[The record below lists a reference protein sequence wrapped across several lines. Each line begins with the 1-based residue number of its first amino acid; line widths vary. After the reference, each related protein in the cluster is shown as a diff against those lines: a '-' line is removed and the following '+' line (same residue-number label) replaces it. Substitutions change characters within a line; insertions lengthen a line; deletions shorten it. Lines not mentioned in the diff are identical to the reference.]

1 MQTAEPTSSL
11 HASASRR
18 ALAGFFVSGLLL
30 SFLGAILPAW
40 GYHLRPHF
48 VTVGLYFL
56 SINVGLAAAVRLSR
70 WALARRG
77 TGATLTI
84 ACFAAFTAL
93 LALSLT
99 SPPAPEWTRLPGLIG
114 LGFGAGLLNTAI
126 FHAISSAYRLNP
138 AATVNLAGTL
148 FGLGSFVTPVLIAG
162 TFDLYNVALILLV
175 VALVPGFFAILYS
188 RTTFPVAPLV
198 EERPVRDV
206 MRELTIP
213 GAVLLSLLLFF
224 QFGNE
229 WAIAGWLPLFLIG
242 RLGMSPTRA
251 LVLVSA
257 YWAALI
263 LGRLIVQAVLPRFS
277 HRWMLL
283 VSAVGA
289 LFGCLVLTF
298 TNNHFGAWFGTLL
311 VGFGFA
317 PIYPLVVEKI
327 GARFPHYHPGF
338 FNGIFS
344 VALTGGMLAPATLG
358 FAGEYFGIRVVM
370 ALPALGTFVVVVLLV
385 VIWVEAKIAD
395 WNSAKTERN
404 GFA

>member
-1 MQTAEPTSSL
+1 MQTGEPTSSL

-56 SINVGLAAAVRLSR
+56 SVDAGIVAAVRCSR
-70 WALARRG
+70 WALTNRG
-77 TGATLTI
+77 TGGTLVI
-84 ACFAAFTAL
+84 ACVIAFASL

-99 SPPAPEWTRLPGLIG
+99 TPPAPEWTRVPGLIG
-114 LGFGAGLLNTAI
+114 LGLGVGLVNTAV
-126 FHAISSAYRLNP
+126 FHAISAAYRLNP

-148 FGLGSFVTPVLIAG
+148 FGLGSFLTPVLIAG

-175 VALVPGFFAILYS
+175 VALVPGFFAVLYA
-188 RTTFPVAPLV
+188 RTKFPVEPLV
-198 EERPVRDV
+198 AERPG
-206 MRELTIP
+206 REVLREFTVPSAI
-213 GAVLLSLLLFF
+213 LLSLLLFF

-229 WAIAGWLPLFLIG
+229 WAIAGWLPLFLIQ
-242 RLGMSPTRA
+242 RLGMSPTSA
-251 LVLVSA
+251 LVLVAA
-257 YWAALI
+257 YWLALI
-263 LGRLIVQAVLPRFS
+263 LGRLTTQTILTRFS
-277 HRWMLL
+277 HVWMLF
-283 VSAVGA
+283 VSAVAA

-298 TNNHFGAWFGTLL
+298 TNNQFGAWFGTLL

-317 PIYPLVVEKI
+317 PIYPLVVERI

-344 VALTGGMLAPATLG
+344 LALTGGMLAPATLG
-358 FAGEYFGIRVVM
+358 FAGEYFGIRIVM
-370 ALPALGTFVVVVLLV
+370 ALPALGTFVVAVLVL
-385 VIWVEAKIAD
+385 VIWLENKVTE
-395 WNSAKTERN
+395 WNSAKTERK
-404 GFA
+404 GLA